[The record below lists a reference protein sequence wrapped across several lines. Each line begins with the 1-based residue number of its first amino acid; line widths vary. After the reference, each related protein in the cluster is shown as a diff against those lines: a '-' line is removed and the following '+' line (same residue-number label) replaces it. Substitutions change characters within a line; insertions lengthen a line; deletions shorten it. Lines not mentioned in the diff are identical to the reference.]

1 MLLAEEVEFPPTPQL
16 PTSRILE
23 DKSGKATWLL
33 PLSKTREC
41 FLWNISALTGPCDPE
56 SFYTAEL
63 TPPIVPWKPV
73 QVRCSVVLV
82 LILVCPSS
90 LAL

>member
-41 FLWNISALTGPCDPE
+41 FLWNISALVGPCDPE